1 MFFIKFMIKP
11 SKKAT
16 KVVKKYVKENP
27 NQRITPIFLN
37 NHNAQ
42 LWGMMDSTQRSLIYD
57 YEADITKES
66 EE

>member
-11 SKKAT
+11 SKKAI
-16 KVVKKYVKENP
+16 KVVKNYIKENP
-27 NQRITPIFLN
+27 NHSITPIYLN

-42 LWGMMDSTQRSLIYD
+42 LWGMMDSTQRSLIYA